1 MNISFYTF
9 SKKANS
15 TKKPIGIAETIYN
28 CNFLDSTDVIHPS
41 IALVVAAKPTEF
53 NYAYIEDLKR
63 YYFID
68 SWEFIGGRW
77 IARMTVDALAS
88 WKTEIGNLSMYVERS
103 SHDYDLTVIDNM
115 YPTRDFPTIASKTV
129 TLPWLISFSDARGTY
144 ILGVRSSEFG
154 IGSITYYIMSPLDML
169 VLKNTLFTD
178 ISWASIPAEEISD
191 GLSKV
196 LFDPMQYIVSCVWL
210 PFTVTSTDPTHGA
223 IKFGWWTLTSGTY
236 QSLDSS
242 GSLVT
247 KTHTFDVYK
256 LLSPIREFKTDSD
269 GKPLFK
275 FTIGNHPQVSRGR
288 YLNSAPYTS
297 HKLYFPPFGEYN
309 IDARLVGGLDSIV
322 VDVTVDCTSGDA
334 LAHVWGYL
342 FDGKVQHLTVLR
354 TRFGAD
360 INISANSANIGAI
373 GGLIGG
379 VIGGAVDLFR
389 GNIGGAFSSIGNA
402 ISQPLQQTESVGN
415 NGSFAWMFENTAYF
429 ISNYFTLVDENLNH
443 NGRPLC
449 AERVLKD
456 IPGYI
461 KCTESEIEIPCTS
474 TERDMISANLVG
486 GFFYE

>member
-28 CNFLDSTDVIHPS
+28 CNFLDSADVIHPS
-41 IALVVAAKPTEF
+41 ISLVVAAKPTDF
-53 NYAYIEDLKR
+53 NYVYIEDLNR

-68 SWEFIGGRW
+68 SWEFSGGRW
-77 IARMTVDALAS
+77 VARMTVDALAS

-115 YPTRDFPTIASKTV
+115 YPTRDFPTIVKQTV
-129 TLPWLISFSDARGTY
+129 TLPWLISVFDARGSY

-154 IGSITYYIMSPLDML
+154 IGSITYYIMSSLDML
-169 VLKNTLFTD
+169 VLKNILFTD
-178 ISWASIPAEEISD
+178 ISWANLGTEISD
-191 GLSKV
+191 GLGKM

-236 QSLDSS
+236 KEMDSS

-256 LLSPIREFKTDSD
+256 LLNPVREFKTNSD

-275 FTIGNHPQVSRGR
+275 FVLGNHPQVSRGR

-309 IDARLVGGLDSIV
+309 IDARLAGGLDSIV
-322 VDVTVDCTSGDA
+322 VDVTVDCTSGNA

-342 FDGKVQHLTVLR
+342 FDGKVQHLAVLQ

-360 INISANSANIGAI
+360 INISSN
-373 GGLIGG
+373 G
-379 VIGGAVDLFR
+379 VNMGFVSGILGGATQLMFGDVK
-389 GNIGGAFSSIGNA
+389 GAFSSIGDA
-402 ISQPLQQTESVGN
+402 MTQPLQQSESVGN
-415 NGSFAWMFENTAYF
+415 NGSFAWLFENTAYF
-429 ISNYFTLVDENLNH
+429 TSNYFTLVDENLSH

-449 AERVLKD
+449 AERVLKN

-474 TERDMISANLVG
+474 TELAMISDDIVG

>member
-15 TKKPIGIAETIYN
+15 TKKPIGIPETIYN
-28 CNFLDSTDVIHPS
+28 CNFLDSTDVVHPS
-41 IALVVAAKPTEF
+41 IALVVPAKPTAF

-63 YYFID
+63 YYFIN
-68 SWEFIGGRW
+68 SWEFVGGRW
-77 IARMTVDALAS
+77 IAKMTVDALAS

-115 YPTRDFPTIASKTV
+115 YPTRDFPTIVKQTV
-129 TLPWLISFSDARGTY
+129 TLPWLISVFDARGTY

-154 IGSITYYIMSPLDML
+154 IGSITYYIMSETDML
-169 VLKNTLFTD
+169 VLKNILFTD
-178 ISWASIPAEEISD
+178 ISWASIPAEEISE

-236 QSLDSS
+236 QEMDSS

-256 LLSPIREFKTDSD
+256 LLNPVREFKTDSN

-322 VDVTVDCTSGDA
+322 VDVTVDCTTGEA

-342 FDGKVQHLTVLR
+342 FDGKVQHLTVMQ

-360 INISANSANIGAI
+360 INISSNGVNKGFVS
-373 GGLIGG
+373 GLL
-379 VIGGAVDLFR
+379 GGATKLMFGDVR
-389 GNIGGAFSSIGNA
+389 GAFSSIGDA
-402 ISQPLQQTESVGN
+402 MSQPMQQTESVGN

-429 ISNYFTLVDENLNH
+429 ISNYYTLVDENLSH

-449 AERVLKD
+449 AERALKN

-474 TERDMISANLVG
+474 TELAMISDDMVG